1 MFRSQKRTKTSQITL
16 TPWLDAQLALE
27 THQSGWWVQQF
38 FTDHLTKPF
47 FFFQINNNKKKEK
60 SVHAYLCTL
69 FHKILPFHLLN
80 LFTSSSYHFFCLL
93 PSAQDTWGPEHF
105 IKLLKA
111 FIKGLGEIRGKEI
124 RGKLTLKRVQSERW
138 RQFMFKKVVNLP
150 WNELNY
156 KNLISLDKPTIAHWH
171 KEALVWMTHTH
182 KCMNITTHIPY
193 RDCVISAMLMYLLL
207 CVSGLYVSALSKYW
221 EASIS
226 HCCSTGNPQR

>member
-1 MFRSQKRTKTSQITL
+1 MSKTVI
-16 TPWLDAQLALE
+16 
-27 THQSGWWVQQF
+27 QQF
-38 FTDHLTKPF
+38 FTDHLTEPF
-47 FFFQINNNKKKEK
+47 FFSDQQQQQQQKKGN

-80 LFTSSSYHFFCLL
+80 LFTSSTYHFFCLL
-93 PSAQDTWGPEHF
+93 PSAQDTWGPELF

-138 RQFMFKKVVNLP
+138 SQFMFKKVVNLP

-182 KCMNITTHIPY
+182 THKWMNITTQIPY

-221 EASIS
+221 ETSIS